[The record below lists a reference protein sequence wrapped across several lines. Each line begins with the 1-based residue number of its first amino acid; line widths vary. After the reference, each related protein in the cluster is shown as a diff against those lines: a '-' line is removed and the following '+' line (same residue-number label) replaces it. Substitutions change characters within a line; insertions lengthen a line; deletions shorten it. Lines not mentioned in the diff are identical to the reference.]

1 ANQRSVTIDDLRKP
15 KNGYGHYD
23 SGSVA
28 DDEGDPG
35 DDVPDQHKG
44 SSRPDQNGSQPMES
58 VSLDISTQGIRTDVG
73 LVGCAKNR

>member
-1 ANQRSVTIDDLRKP
+1 MAWLHRKP
-15 KNGYGHYD
+15 NGSSSD
-23 SGSVA
+23 ARSAA

-58 VSLDISTQGIRTDVG
+58 VSLDISTQGIGSIGAHDPMG
-73 LVGCAKNR
+73 QSSPP